1 MLGAKASIL
10 FGIALLFSGVSSTIT
25 AGMAGGSIFAGM
37 FKEPYDIKDTH
48 TKVGVA
54 SILIVST
61 IIIFLISDPFKGL
74 VISQMFLSIQLPIT
88 VFLQIYLTSSKKVMG
103 KYKNTALNNV
113 LLISVGLIITVLN
126 VLLFKNLLTGS

>member
-25 AGMAGGSIFAGM
+25 AGMAGGTIFAGM

-54 SILIVST
+54 SILVAST

-74 VISQMFLSIQLPIT
+74 VISQMILSIQLPIT

-103 KYKNTALNNV
+103 KYKNTVLNNI
-113 LLISVGLIITVLN
+113 LLLSIGLIITVLN